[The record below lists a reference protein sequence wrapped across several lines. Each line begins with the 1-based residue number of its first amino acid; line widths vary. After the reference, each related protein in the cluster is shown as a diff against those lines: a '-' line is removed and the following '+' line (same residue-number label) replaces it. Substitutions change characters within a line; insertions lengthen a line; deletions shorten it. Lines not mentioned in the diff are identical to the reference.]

1 MAAPAPV
8 PAPAAPITG
17 TPQAAPAPAPA
28 PAGAAPAARTP
39 APGTATPAAP
49 GSPQAG
55 PQLGHDIA
63 TPPSAPASGAPLN
76 LNLPRARAPELP
88 DRGSRGPLNLLPPPP
103 ERKSKLAEEIE
114 KSAREDCRKAHADK
128 GLLAVVPLVGDT
140 VRDKGCKW

>member
-1 MAAPAPV
+1 V

-17 TPQAAPAPAPA
+17 APESAPAATPA
-28 PAGAAPAARTP
+28 PAGATPAARTP
-39 APGTATPAAP
+39 APGTSPTAPRTAPA
-49 GSPQAG
+49 SPLAG

-63 TPPSAPASGAPLN
+63 TPPSAPASGAPLD

-88 DRGSRGPLNLLPPPP
+88 NRGSRGPLNLLPPPP

-114 KSAREDCRKAHADK
+114 KAKREDCRTAHADK
-128 GLLAVVPLVGDT
+128 GLLAVVPLVADT